1 MISTSEG
8 KFVQDTLYP
17 ALMKYLNGHELSSDK
32 FAPEIE
38 KSVATNSCEAEP
50 QEVES
55 LLKLSRDLEGA
66 QGSSLSGFREALSA
80 YADYRRTIQARLKS
94 GNGETVSVC
103 GTNNQCTDV
112 RINELL
118 AMNPDQM
125 ISQYQSEFNRSW
137 NPTAKERLR
146 NLVVYHQNAKRIR
159 DDYLRTHPQGGKF
172 KELLKTFPE
181 MTQRTMELAQNVAI
195 ESRKVYSSM
204 YLAGQSNPCKD
215 FVL

>member
-1 MISTSEG
+1 
-8 KFVQDTLYP
+8 
-17 ALMKYLNGHELSSDK
+17 
-32 FAPEIE
+32 
-38 KSVATNSCEAEP
+38 
-50 QEVES
+50 
-55 LLKLSRDLEGA
+55 
-66 QGSSLSGFREALSA
+66 
-80 YADYRRTIQARLKS
+80 
-94 GNGETVSVC
+94 
-103 GTNNQCTDV
+103 
-112 RINELL
+112 
-118 AMNPDQM
+118 MNPDQM